1 MRCPHCGGSANQ
13 HRVEIKR
20 LQKQHEDFLHEFWET
35 NAENERLR
43 KALAES
49 CDENRLQVI
58 EEGPWSTDTCPIA
71 GKLNHEIERLRKGW
85 ESLEWES
92 KREIERLRMS
102 LEWWGRHLYNCAS
115 QNDMDCD
122 CGFSEALEGGE

>member
-43 KALAES
+43 
-49 CDENRLQVI
+49 
-58 EEGPWSTDTCPIA
+58 
-71 GKLNHEIERLRKGW
+71 
-85 ESLEWES
+85 
-92 KREIERLRMS
+92 MS